1 MRLCANDFGN
11 VASMD
16 NPTYTGA
23 KIVDLGAEQPT
34 AANLSWYTPTRNWL
48 VEASIASILPLM
60 WCGLLPAL
68 P

>member
-1 MRLCANDFGN
+1 
-11 VASMD
+11 MD
-16 NPTYTGA
+16 NPTYTGV
-23 KIVDLGAEQPT
+23 KILDLGAEQPT